1 MGIPFVS
8 WPRVFADSYGSS
20 GSERSSRPEN
30 AAGEEPVLRR
40 VVPAAIVVA
49 AIGSAIVLIANA
61 ALTGLQLGG
70 IQVGPVLGAADSNFV
85 PAGAPIGQI
94 GSDPGDPDDPWSAAA
109 PPGGVIVQTPG
120 PTAGPNATG
129 TLRIP
134 VPKNLPTGPRR
145 VAIQAGHWKSDEAPD
160 ELRRLIPQTGA
171 EWEGVTEVE
180 INLDIAQRVG
190 VILNSKGIAV
200 DLLPTTIP
208 VGYVADA
215 FVALHADSDGVGVN
229 NGFKMAHGARRGPY
243 EDALLNDIK
252 DAFGAATGL
261 NYDPTHISNNMKGY
275 FAFSW
280 SRFQHAV
287 AAHTPAVILEMGYV
301 SSDDDRALMLD
312 KPDLLAAAISDGIL
326 KFLSDTPRSKIFGQD
341 LVVPAFPSRPSR
353 PSSSP

>member
-1 MGIPFVS
+1 MTGI
-8 WPRVFADSYGSS
+8 
-20 GSERSSRPEN
+20 
-30 AAGEEPVLRR
+30 
-40 VVPAAIVVA
+40 
-49 AIGSAIVLIANA
+49 
-61 ALTGLQLGG
+61 QLGG
-70 IQVGPVLGAADSNFV
+70 IRVGPVLGAATDPNFV
-85 PAGAPIGQI
+85 PAGARIGQI
-94 GSDPGDPDDPWSAAA
+94 GSNPAAHDDPWPAAA
-109 PPGGVIVQTPG
+109 RPGGVIMQSPG

-134 VPKNLPTGPRR
+134 IPQDLPAGPRR

-180 INLDIAQRVG
+180 IDLDVAQRVG
-190 VILNSKGIAV
+190 VILISKGIAV

-215 FVALHADSDGVGVN
+215 FVALHADSDGGGEN
-229 NGFKMAHGARRGPY
+229 SGFKMARGARRGPY
-243 EDALLNDIK
+243 EDALLADIK

-261 NYDPTHISNNMKGY
+261 EYDARHVTRNMTGY

-280 SRFQHAV
+280 TRFQHAV

-301 SSDDDRALMLD
+301 SNDDDRALMLD
-312 KPDLLAAAISDGIL
+312 KPDLLATAIANGVL
-326 KFLSDTPRSKIFGQD
+326 KFLSETPRSKIFGQD

>member
-1 MGIPFVS
+1 
-8 WPRVFADSYGSS
+8 
-20 GSERSSRPEN
+20 
-30 AAGEEPVLRR
+30 
-40 VVPAAIVVA
+40 VVA
-49 AIGSAIVLIANA
+49 AIGAAIVLIANT

-70 IQVGPVLGAADSNFV
+70 FQVGPVVGSAADPNFV

-109 PPGGVIVQTPG
+109 PPGGVILQTPG

-134 VPKNLPTGPRR
+134 IPKNVPTGPRR

-171 EWEGVTEVE
+171 EWEGVTELE

-200 DLLPTTIP
+200 DILPVTIP

-229 NGFKMAHGARRGPY
+229 SGFKMAHGARRGPY
-243 EDALLNDIK
+243 EDSLLSDIK

-261 NYDPTHISNNMKGY
+261 DYDATHVTRDMSGY
-275 FAFSW
+275 FAFNW
-280 SRFQHAV
+280 TRFQHAV

-301 SSDDDRALMLD
+301 SNDGDRALMLD
-312 KPDLLAAAISDGIL
+312 KPELLATAIADGVM

-341 LVVPAFPSRPSR
+341 LVVPAFPSRPPR
-353 PSSSP
+353 PSAIP

>member
-1 MGIPFVS
+1 M
-8 WPRVFADSYGSS
+8 RQVFADSYGSS

-30 AAGEEPVLRR
+30 ATDEAGILRR
-40 VVPAAIVVA
+40 AIAPAIAVAAILAAIVLVVNT
-49 AIGSAIVLIANA
+49 AI
-61 ALTGLQLGG
+61 TG
-70 IQVGPVLGAADSNFV
+70 IQLAGIRIGPVIGVASDPNYV
-85 PAGAPIGQI
+85 PAGAPLGQI
-94 GSDPGDPDDPWSAAA
+94 GSDPDDPSDPWSAAA

-120 PTAGPNATG
+120 PTAAPNATG

-134 VPKNLPTGPRR
+134 VPKNVPTGPRR

-171 EWEGVTEVE
+171 AWEGVTEVE

-200 DLLPTTIP
+200 DILPTTIP

-215 FVALHADSDGVGVN
+215 FVALHADSDGVGEN
-229 NGFKMAHGARRGPY
+229 SGFKMAHGARRGPY

-252 DAFGAATGL
+252 DAYGAATRL
-261 NYDPTHISNNMKGY
+261 DYDATHITRNMTGY
-275 FAFSW
+275 FAFNW

-301 SSDDDRALMLD
+301 SSDDDRAMMLD
-312 KPDLLAAAISDGIL
+312 QADLVASSIADGVM
-326 KFLSDTPRSKIFGQD
+326 KFLSDTPRTRIFGQD

>member
-1 MGIPFVS
+1 M
-8 WPRVFADSYGSS
+8 A
-20 GSERSSRPEN
+20 
-30 AAGEEPVLRR
+30 
-40 VVPAAIVVA
+40 VVA
-49 AIGSAIVLIANA
+49 VSVAILLVANTA
-61 ALTGLQLGG
+61 MSGVQLGG
-70 IQVGPVLGAADSNFV
+70 FKIGPVLGPGADPNYV
-85 PAGAPIGQI
+85 PAGAPLGMIGA
-94 GSDPGDPDDPWSAAA
+94 DPDDPDDPWSAAA

-120 PTAGPNATG
+120 PTAAPNATG

-134 VPKNLPTGPRR
+134 VPKNVPTGPRR

-190 VILNSKGIAV
+190 IILNSKGIAV
-200 DLLPTTIP
+200 DILPTTIP

-215 FVALHADSDGVGVN
+215 FVALHGDSDGVGSN
-229 NGFKMAHGARRGPY
+229 SGFKMAHGARRGPY

-252 DAFGAATGL
+252 DAYGAATGL
-261 NYDPTHISNNMKGY
+261 DYDPTHISRNMTGY
-275 FAFSW
+275 FAFNW

-301 SSDDDRALMLD
+301 SNDDDRALMLD
-312 KPDLLAAAISDGIL
+312 RADLVASAIAAGIT
-326 KFLSDTPRSKIFGQD
+326 KFLDETPRSKLFGQD

-353 PSSSP
+353 PSATP

>member
-1 MGIPFVS
+1 V
-8 WPRVFADSYGSS
+8 
-20 GSERSSRPEN
+20 
-30 AAGEEPVLRR
+30 
-40 VVPAAIVVA
+40 
-49 AIGSAIVLIANA
+49 IVLVVNTAM
-61 ALTGLQLGG
+61 TG
-70 IQVGPVLGAADSNFV
+70 IQLAGIKLGPVVGAAADPNYV

-94 GSDPGDPDDPWSAAA
+94 GSDPDDPDDPWSAAA

-120 PTAGPNATG
+120 PTAAPNATG

-134 VPKNLPTGPRR
+134 VPKNVPTGPRR
-145 VAIQAGHWKSDEAPD
+145 VAIQAGHYQSDEAPD

-200 DLLPTTIP
+200 DILPTTIP

-215 FVALHADSDGVGVN
+215 FVALHADSDGVGEN
-229 NGFKMAHGARRGPY
+229 SGFKMAHGARRGPY

-252 DAFGAATGL
+252 DSFGAATGL
-261 NYDPTHISNNMKGY
+261 DYDATHISRNMSGY
-275 FAFSW
+275 FAFNW

-312 KPDLLAAAISDGIL
+312 HADTLANAIASGIT
-326 KFLSDTPRSKIFGQD
+326 KFLDETPRSKIFGQD
-341 LVVPAFPSRPSR
+341 LVVPAFPPRPSR
-353 PSSSP
+353 PSPTP

>member
-1 MGIPFVS
+1 VAVAAVLAASVVVGNTALSGIQL
-8 WPRVFADSYGSS
+8 
-20 GSERSSRPEN
+20 
-30 AAGEEPVLRR
+30 GELKLGLVLG
-40 VVPAAIVVA
+40 PAAD
-49 AIGSAIVLIANA
+49 
-61 ALTGLQLGG
+61 
-70 IQVGPVLGAADSNFV
+70 PNFV
-85 PAGAPIGQI
+85 PAGAPLGQI
-94 GSDPGDPDDPWSAAA
+94 GSDPDDPSDPWSAAA

-120 PTAGPNATG
+120 PAAGPNGTG

-134 VPKNLPTGPRR
+134 VPKNVPTGPRR

-180 INLDIAQRVG
+180 IGLDIAQRVG

-200 DLLPTTIP
+200 DILPTTIP

-215 FVALHADSDGVGVN
+215 FVALHADSDGVGAN
-229 NGFKMAHGARRGPY
+229 SGFKMAHGARRGPY

-252 DAFGAATGL
+252 DSYGAATGL
-261 NYDPTHISNNMKGY
+261 DYDATHITSQMRGY
-275 FAFSW
+275 YPFSW

-312 KPDLLAAAISDGIL
+312 HADLVANSIADGIL
-326 KFLSDTPRSKIFGQD
+326 KFLNDTPRSQIFGQD
-341 LVVPAFPSRPSR
+341 LVVPAFPSRPR
-353 PSSSP
+353 PTATP

>member
-1 MGIPFVS
+1 MTGI
-8 WPRVFADSYGSS
+8 
-20 GSERSSRPEN
+20 
-30 AAGEEPVLRR
+30 
-40 VVPAAIVVA
+40 
-49 AIGSAIVLIANA
+49 
-61 ALTGLQLGG
+61 QLGG
-70 IQVGPVLGAADSNFV
+70 IKVGPVLGAATDPNFV

-109 PPGGVIVQTPG
+109 PPGGVIVQMPG

-134 VPKNLPTGPRR
+134 IPKNVPIGPRR

-180 INLDIAQRVG
+180 INLDLAQRVS
-190 VILNSKGIAV
+190 VILNSKGVAV
-200 DLLPTTIP
+200 DILPVRIP

-215 FVALHADSDGVGVN
+215 FVALHADSDGVGEN
-229 NGFKMAHGARRGPY
+229 SGFKMAHGARRGPY

-252 DAFGAATGL
+252 DSYGAATGL
-261 NYDPTHISNNMKGY
+261 DYDPIDIANSMRVY
-275 FAFSW
+275 FAFNW

-301 SSDDDRALMLD
+301 SSDDDRALMTD
-312 KPDLLAAAISDGIL
+312 RADVVATSIADGIV
-326 KFLSDTPRSKIFGQD
+326 KFLNDTPRSQIFGQD

>member
-1 MGIPFVS
+1 L
-8 WPRVFADSYGSS
+8 
-20 GSERSSRPEN
+20 ERSSRPEN
-30 AAGEEPVLRR
+30 ASREDAVLRR
-40 VVPAAIVVA
+40 AVSAAIVVA
-49 AIGSAIVLIANA
+49 AIGVAIVLVANT
-61 ALTGLQLGG
+61 ALTGIHLAG
-70 IQVGPVLGAADSNFV
+70 IRVGPVVGVAADPNFV
-85 PAGAPIGQI
+85 QGGAPLGQI
-94 GSDPGDPDDPWSAAA
+94 GSDPDDPDDPWSAAA
-109 PPGGVIVQTPG
+109 PPGGVIMQSPG

-134 VPKNLPTGPRR
+134 VPKNVPTGPRR

-190 VILNSKGIAV
+190 VILNSKGVAV
-200 DLLPTTIP
+200 DILPVTIP

-229 NGFKMAHGARRGPY
+229 SGFKMAHGARRGPY

-252 DAFGAATGL
+252 DSFGAATGL
-261 NYDPTHISNNMKGY
+261 DYDATHVTKSMSGY
-275 FAFSW
+275 FAFNW

-287 AAHTPAVILEMGYV
+287 AAHTPAVILEMGYL
-301 SSDDDRALMLD
+301 SNDDDRALMLD
-312 KPDLLAAAISDGIL
+312 KSDLLATSIADGVM
-326 KFLSDTPRSKIFGQD
+326 KFLNETPRSQIFGQD

-353 PSSSP
+353 PTASP